1 MSDTIITVRGE
12 FTIHHPAERA
22 TVRLSVGFE
31 GSRREDAIA
40 STADLHHNL
49 SHEIEAMLDAENGPV
64 TWWSSDDIRV
74 WGQRP
79 WNQDGEQL
87 PIVYRSAIDFDVK
100 FSNFAALGDWVG
112 AVAVREGVTVLGVD
126 WALTVARK
134 ESVTLAA
141 RKRAVDNAVSKATV
155 YASSIGLTSV
165 RPLALS
171 DPGMLG
177 DAPSAGQAP
186 PTQFVSARM
195 AVPSGQELQLK
206 PEDITIRV
214 EVDARFAAS

>member
-1 MSDTIITVRGE
+1 MADTIITVRGE

-22 TVRLSVGFE
+22 TVRLTVGFE
-31 GSRREDAIA
+31 GSRRDEAMA
-40 STADLHHNL
+40 PTADLHHDL
-49 SHEIEAMLDAENGPV
+49 SEEIEAMLDEENGPV
-64 TWWSSDDIRV
+64 TWWSSDDIQV

-87 PIVYRSAIDFDVK
+87 PIVYRSTIDFDVK
-100 FSNFAALGDWVG
+100 FSNFATLGDWVG
-112 AVAVREGVTVLGVD
+112 NVAVRDGVTVLGVE
-126 WALTVARK
+126 WALTEARQ

-155 YASSIGLTSV
+155 YATSLGLGNV

-177 DAPSAGQAP
+177 DAPSTGPAP
-186 PTQFVSARM
+186 ATQLMSARM
-195 AVPSGQELQLK
+195 AAPAGQQLELK

-214 EVDARFAAS
+214 DVDARFAAS

>member
-1 MSDTIITVRGE
+1 MADTIITVRGE

-22 TVRLSVGFE
+22 TVRFTVGFE
-31 GSRREDAIA
+31 GSRRDEAMA
-40 STADLHHNL
+40 PTVDLHHDL
-49 SHEIEAMLDAENGPV
+49 SEEIETMLDAENGPV
-64 TWWSSDDIRV
+64 TWWSSDDIHV

-87 PIVYRSAIDFDVK
+87 PIVYRSAIDVDVK
-100 FSNFAALGDWVG
+100 FSNFSTLGDWVG
-112 AVAVREGVTVLGVD
+112 AVAIRDGVTILGVE
-126 WALTVARK
+126 WALTEARQ

-155 YASSIGLTSV
+155 YATSLGLGNV
-165 RPLALS
+165 RPVALS

-177 DAPSAGQAP
+177 DAPTTTTAQGTQLMSARIAAPAGQ
-186 PTQFVSARM
+186 QL
-195 AVPSGQELQLK
+195 ELK
-206 PEDITIRV
+206 PEDITVRV

>member
-1 MSDTIITVRGE
+1 MADTIITVRGE

-22 TVRLSVGFE
+22 TVRLTVGFE
-31 GSRREDAIA
+31 GSLRHEAMA
-40 STADLHHNL
+40 LTADLHHDL
-49 SHEIEAMLDAENGPV
+49 SEEIEAMLDPENGPV

-100 FSNFAALGDWVG
+100 FSNFTALGDWVG
-112 AVAVREGVTVLGVD
+112 AVAVRDGVTVLGVE
-126 WALTVARK
+126 WALTEARQ

-155 YASSIGLTSV
+155 YATSLGLGNV

-177 DAPSAGQAP
+177 DASAGTPAP
-186 PTQFVSARM
+186 ATQLMSARM
-195 AVPSGQELQLK
+195 AAPSGQQLELK